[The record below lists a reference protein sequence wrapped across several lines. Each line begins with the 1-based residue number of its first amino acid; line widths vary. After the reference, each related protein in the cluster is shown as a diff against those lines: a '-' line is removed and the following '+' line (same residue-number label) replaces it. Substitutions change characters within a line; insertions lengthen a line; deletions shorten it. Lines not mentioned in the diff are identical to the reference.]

1 MAAKNPLLDRP
12 PVVKMTPQERVV
24 AWNANIDEVNF
35 ERAKEGLGPVHW
47 VLRDGRMAIEWWR

>member
-1 MAAKNPLLDRP
+1 MTANPLKKAAALP
-12 PVVKMTPQERVV
+12 KLTPQERLVE
-24 AWNANIDEVNF
+24 WNANIDEVNF